1 MCSLKME
8 ELDYSFQSSTIR
20 RMELTLLQSLGW
32 RLGCITTYS
41 FVELLLSNFD
51 SLESHLHNEL
61 TTLVTKL
68 LLGAVLGTFS
78 FFLFRFAHL
87 KTIFFYQKH
96 DKTVIKNF
104 DLL

>member
-68 LLGAVLGTFS
+68 LLGAVLGTF
-78 FFLFRFAHL
+78 FF
-87 KTIFFYQKH
+87 
-96 DKTVIKNF
+96 
-104 DLL
+104 